1 MPPAIAG
8 AWIGTS
14 EFADAAG
21 FAAAEAIGNE
31 SATQAFT
38 LMKVVGRDMFV
49 GLWAFLAAYLSVT
62 VWERA
67 STNERIDKSEIW
79 RRFPK
84 FIIGFFIASIITTL
98 FVLIAPNAEAFNKQA
113 LGLIKDY
120 RGWFFTLTFLS
131 IGMTTRFKAL
141 ASVGIKPVL
150 AFTAGVL
157 VNLPL
162 GYWLSNHVFANYWIN
177 L

>member
-1 MPPAIAG
+1 M
-8 AWIGTS
+8 
-14 EFADAAG
+14 
-21 FAAAEAIGNE
+21 
-31 SATQAFT
+31 
-38 LMKVVGRDMFV
+38 
-49 GLWAFLAAYLSVT
+49 
-62 VWERA
+62 
-67 STNERIDKSEIW
+67 
-79 RRFPK
+79 
-84 FIIGFFIASIITTL
+84 
-98 FVLIAPNAEAFNKQA
+98 IAPNAEAFNKQA